1 MKIDKVS
8 GGHVT
13 QNRLDQAPKKALE
26 LTQAKPSAQPQ
37 LDTNVTAIEQA
48 QAEMQSLAD
57 VDMVKVEKVRDALAK
72 GELALD
78 TQALSKAV
86 LQFHTGHD

>member
-13 QNRLDQAPKKALE
+13 QSRLDQAPKKALE
-26 LTQAKPSAQPQ
+26 SNKAKTNAQPQ
-37 LDTNVTAIEQA
+37 LDLNATAIEKA

-72 GELALD
+72 GELILD

>member
-13 QNRLDQAPKKALE
+13 QSRLDQAPKKALE
-26 LTQAKPSAQPQ
+26 STKAKPNSQPQ
-37 LDTNVTAIEQA
+37 LDINVTAIEQA
-48 QAEMQSLAD
+48 QAEMQLLAD
-57 VDMVKVEKVRDALAK
+57 VDMAKVEKVRDALAK

-86 LQFHTGHD
+86 LEFHTGHD